1 MMRMHRNLVF
11 AVWDGLDQ
19 IFNENAYADKVVEK
33 LLRRDK
39 RWGSRDRGFI
49 AETVYDM
56 VRYRRLYA
64 EIAGVSAPYSRQD
77 LGRMFAVWAI
87 LRGHTLPDW
96 KEFAGTPERRIK
108 GRFDALQESRAV
120 RESVPDWLD
129 ALGAES
135 LGEAVWDRELRALNQ
150 QAEVVLRVNR
160 LKASPEQVRES
171 LSEAGFETAPISGY
185 PDALRLLERAN
196 VFGSEAFRSGWFEI
210 QDASSQR
217 VAPLLAPEP
226 GMRVI
231 DTCAGAGGKSLHLAA
246 LMENKGQI
254 LALDIYANKL
264 RELKKR
270 AKRAGAFNIET
281 RPIESSKTL
290 KRLAGSADR
299 VLIDAPCSGL
309 GVLRRNPDAKWKLRP
324 EFVEE
329 LTRTQA
335 ELLNSYS
342 QLLKPGGKLV
352 YATCSILPGE
362 NEQQVARFLDSGA
375 GQAFRL
381 EEEHRILACESGFDG
396 FYLALLNHTG

>member
-1 MMRMHRNLVF
+1 MHRNLVV

-19 IFNENAYADKVVEK
+19 IFNENVFADKAVEK

-64 EIAGVSAPYSRQD
+64 EIAGVSAPFSRQD
-77 LGRMFAVWAI
+77 LVRMFAVWAI
-87 LRGHTLPDW
+87 MRGHTLPDW

-108 GRFDALQESRAV
+108 GRFDALQESRAI
-120 RESVPDWLD
+120 RESIPDWLD
-129 ALGAES
+129 AVGEES
-135 LGEAVWDRELRALNQ
+135 LGEAVWERELRALNQ

-160 LKASPEQVRES
+160 LKATPEQVRES
-171 LSEAGFETAPISGY
+171 LSEAGFETAPVSGY

-196 VFGSEAFRSGWFEI
+196 VFSSEAFRSGWFEI

-309 GVLRRNPDAKWKLRP
+309 GVLRRNPDAKWKLQP
-324 EFVEE
+324 EFLEE
-329 LTRTQA
+329 LSRTQ
-335 ELLNSYS
+335 EQLLNSYS

-352 YATCSILPGE
+352 YATCSILPRE
-362 NEQQVARFLDSGA
+362 NEQQVARFLDSEA
-375 GQAFRL
+375 GQVFQL
-381 EEEHRILACESGFDG
+381 EEEHRILAHESGFDG
-396 FYLALLNHTG
+396 FYLALLNHSG